1 MRLGFWTAGKGQ
13 QGKGTKKCSHFQGL
27 KQNNNYR
34 EDTNYYLWPK
44 STIHMKKFLLNPA
57 LLTVVVSLLVIAC
70 DAPPSDEQL
79 QSSLQKDVTYLAADD
94 LGGRAIGTEGE
105 QKAAEYLA
113 KQFESLGLQAKGTE
127 GFFQPFTVSKPTNP
141 HEEAV
146 IGTDGEGVTGRNVV
160 GFLDKQSDKT
170 IVIGAHFDHLGMG
183 GQGSLHRGDSAIH
196 NGADDNASGTAALLA
211 LATILK
217 NEKLQSNVLFIA
229 FSGEENGLWGSNYFV
244 KNPTI
249 DLSTVNYMINMDM
262 VGRLKEDNSLAINGV
277 GTSPSFAP
285 VFDQINSDSLKL
297 VTSESGVGPSDHT
310 SFYLQ
315 DLPVLHFFTGQHE
328 DYHKPSDDSDKINYE
343 GLVKVVR
350 YISRL
355 VTALDAEPKLAFT
368 KTKDSSDSPRFTVSM
383 GVVPDYMFD
392 GKGMRVD
399 GVSEGKPAQAAGILK
414 GDIVVQ
420 LGDSTVYDMMSYMRA
435 LSVFQK
441 GDSTQVVIDRN
452 GQKVEAV
459 VKF

>member
-1 MRLGFWTAGKGQ
+1 M
-13 QGKGTKKCSHFQGL
+13 
-27 KQNNNYR
+27 QN
-34 EDTNYYLWPK
+34 LASLSK
-44 STIHMKKFLLNPA
+44 VFVTILA
-57 LLTVVVSLLVIAC
+57 VSLFSC
-70 DAPPSDEQL
+70 DSPPSDEKL
-79 QSSLQKDVTYLAADD
+79 LSNLKKDVTFLAADE
-94 LGGRAIGTEGE
+94 LEGRAIGTEGE
-105 QKAAEYLA
+105 VKAAEFLA
-113 KQFESLGLQAKGTE
+113 KEFKKAGLAPKGTE
-127 GFFQPFTVSKPTNP
+127 GFFQPFTVSKPSNP

-146 IGTDGEGVTGRNVV
+146 IGTDGVGITGRNVV
-160 GFLDKQSDKT
+160 GFLDKKSDKT

-183 GQGSLHRGDSAIH
+183 GSGSLHRGDSAIH

-211 LATILK
+211 LAEILK
-217 NEKLQSNVLFIA
+217 HEELSSNVLFIA

-249 DLSTVNYMINMDM
+249 DLASVNYMINMDM
-262 VGRLKEDNSLAINGV
+262 VGRLNEEKSLAVYGI
-277 GTSPSFAP
+277 GTSPSFP
-285 VFDQINSDSLKL
+285 SILDPINSDSLKI
-297 VTSESGVGPSDHT
+297 VTTESGVGPSDHT

-328 DYHKPSDDSDKINYE
+328 DYHKPGDDSDKINYE

-350 YISRL
+350 YISR
-355 VTALDAEPKLAFT
+355 VIDQLDAEPKLAFT

-383 GVVPDYMFD
+383 GVVPDYMYD

-399 GVSEGKPAQAAGILK
+399 GVSEGKPAQAAGLLK
-414 GDIVVQ
+414 GDVVVQ

-435 LSVFQK
+435 LSAFQK
-441 GDSTQVVIDRN
+441 GDSTKVVIERS

>member
-1 MRLGFWTAGKGQ
+1 MK
-13 QGKGTKKCSHFQGL
+13 HFIF
-27 KQNNNYR
+27 
-34 EDTNYYLWPK
+34 K
-44 STIHMKKFLLNPA
+44 SSIILVSA
-57 LLTVVVSLLVIAC
+57 LSISAC
-70 DAPPSDEQL
+70 DGPPTDEKL
-79 QSSLQKDVTYLAADD
+79 LASLQEDVVFLAADE

-113 KQFESLGLQAKGTE
+113 KEFEKLGLQPKGTE
-127 GFFQPFTVSKPTNP
+127 GFFQPFTVSKPNNP

-146 IGTDGEGVTGRNVV
+146 IGTDGEGITGRNVI
-160 GFLDKQSDKT
+160 GFLDKKADKT
-170 IVIGAHFDHLGMG
+170 LVIGAHFDHLGMG

-211 LATILK
+211 LAEILK
-217 NEKLQSNVLFIA
+217 HEKLQNNVLFIA

-244 KNPTI
+244 KNPTV
-249 DLSTVNYMINMDM
+249 DLQTVNYMINMDM

-277 GTSPSFAP
+277 GTSPSFVP
-285 VFDQINSDSLKL
+285 VLDQINTDSLKL

-328 DYHKPSDDSDKINYE
+328 DYHKPSDDSDKINYD

-355 VTALDAEPKLAFT
+355 VISLDVEPKLAFT

-383 GVVPDYMFD
+383 GVVPDYLFD

-399 GVSEGKPAQAAGILK
+399 GVSEGKPAQLAGLQK
-414 GDIVVQ
+414 GDVVLQ

-435 LSVFQK
+435 LSAFQK
-441 GDSTQVVIDRN
+441 GDSTKVVIDRS